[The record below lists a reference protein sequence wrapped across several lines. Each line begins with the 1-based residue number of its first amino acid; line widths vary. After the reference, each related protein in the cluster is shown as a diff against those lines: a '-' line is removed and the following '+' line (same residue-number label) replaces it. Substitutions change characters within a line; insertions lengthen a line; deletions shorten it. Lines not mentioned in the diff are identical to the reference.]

1 MRQQTLALAVCAAL
15 ASGGGFAAESGSPQS
30 LLIQQGYYW
39 QSKEKP
45 DRAAEAWTR
54 LLNLD
59 AEQPDA
65 LYGLGLIEVQRQR
78 IANAQN
84 YLARL
89 QAIKPQPRLALQL
102 EQDIALSPPE
112 KKQLL
117 EKARELSDAGE
128 RDQAVAVYRQLFEG
142 RQPQGLIAREY
153 YNTLGFSTGGWPE
166 ARVGLERL
174 RRERPDDAILDL
186 WLALH
191 LARNPESRPE
201 GIRALARLS
210 HNPDIGGNAD
220 ETWRFALVWLGPP
233 SRDQVSLFEQYL
245 QAHPDDSEIRA
256 LMNKGIAQGRT
267 GSGWQ
272 RDPHVARG
280 LKALDAGDLATAE
293 QELQARLKDKPDDY
307 DALGGMGIL
316 RQQQKRLGEA
326 ENYLVQ
332 ATRTGA
338 GAQWKSALEDVRYWI
353 LLDRANDAQRSGR
366 QAQARELIEQAI
378 ARDSV
383 EPAGP
388 TALAGWYAQAG
399 EFDAAEAGYRQ
410 VLARNPN
417 YPDALSGLIG
427 VLSRAGKS
435 DEALQLIDRLSPAEQ
450 ARLASSVRI
459 RALRATQVAKL
470 AERRGDL
477 NGAQRA
483 YKEALADDPKN
494 PWIRFALARVYLR
507 QGQAQVARD
516 LIDELLKQQPDQP
529 DALYTSTLLSA
540 ELGEWSKAQRTL
552 SRIPAAR
559 RSADMNEMDLDIRL
573 HVQTEMAVDVARR
586 GLRQEAWG
594 LLGRCEPLTRG
605 KPERVAILASAYA
618 EAGNPDQAISLMRDL
633 LDKSAPS
640 PDLQLLYAGVLLKA
654 DQDAEV
660 SEILRQLQGKP
671 MSETASKRYEDLVFL
686 YRVKQADEL
695 RQKNDL
701 VAAYDM
707 LSPALQQRPNDSL
720 AISSLARMYAASGN
734 VDKARNLYEPLIKAD
749 PGNAKLQLGLAD
761 IAMQGRDYS
770 LAERSVEKALALE
783 PGVPQTLTASARIY
797 REMGKTGEA
806 SRLLRKAIEIENGQ
820 RVDTYVAGVASGSA
834 ASSNPFVGLAG
845 QRRQGTSLAE
855 ASLIPPPVDGSSS
868 GLSAGDPQLIPE
880 PVTRKA
886 QAVPAASVGGRSTNP
901 FSDPYSR
908 DTYARDTA
916 PSTGLSPAQVAL
928 NDILQDRTGYVV
940 QGLTVRSNNSEKGLG
955 KLTDVEAPFEASFPV
970 GSNLASIA
978 LQVTPVYLYSG
989 SPGANGSPRFGTSG
1003 TALVGS
1009 QKDSGVGLAVAYR
1022 DKDNGFK
1029 ADIGMSPIGFTYS
1042 TPIGGAS
1049 LNRPFAANPN
1059 FSYGVSASRR
1069 VVTDSVT
1076 SFAGSRDPRTGEK
1089 WGGVTANGVRG
1100 ELGYDNQKFGAYGY
1114 GSAHRLMGNNVDDN
1128 NRFEL
1133 GSGVYWYLRN
1143 TPGSI
1148 LTLGLS
1154 GSALSYSE
1162 NQDFYTYGHGGYF
1175 SPQTFFALGVPV
1187 SWSQR
1192 TERFTYRI
1200 KSSIGVQ
1207 HIGQDSADVFPG
1219 HSEYQANATAVG
1231 LGRYSGENKTG
1242 IGYSLNAAGEYK
1254 FGSNF
1259 FLGGTLGV
1267 DNASDYR
1274 QVAGGVYLRYTFED
1288 MNGPMDLPV
1297 SPFGSPYSN

>member
-15 ASGGGFAAESGSPQS
+15 ASGASFAADSAAPQS

-39 QSKEKP
+39 QAKEKP

-54 LLNLD
+54 LLNLQP
-59 AEQPDA
+59 EQPDA
-65 LYGLGLIEVQRQR
+65 LYGLGLIDLQQQRL
-78 IANAQN
+78 AGAQN

-89 QAIKPQPRLALQL
+89 QAIKPLPRLALQL
-102 EQDIALSPPE
+102 EQDIALSPPD
-112 KKQLL
+112 KQQLL

-128 RDQAVAVYRQLFEG
+128 RDKAVEAYRQLLG
-142 RQPQGLIAREY
+142 GHQPQGLIAREY
-153 YNTLGFSTGGWPE
+153 YNTLGFATGGWPE
-166 ARVGLERL
+166 ARTGLERL

-191 LARNPESRPE
+191 LARNPDSRAE

-245 QAHPDDSEIRA
+245 QAHPNDTEIRA
-256 LMNKGIAQGRT
+256 LMDKGIAQGR
-267 GSGWQ
+267 GAAGWQ

-280 LKALDAGDLATAE
+280 LKALEAGDLATAE
-293 QELQARLKDKPDDY
+293 QQLQARLNDKPGDY

-326 ENYLVQ
+326 ENYLLQ
-332 ATRTGA
+332 ATRTA
-338 GAQWKSALEDVRYWI
+338 GGGQWKEALEDVRYWI
-353 LLDRANDAQRSGR
+353 LLDKAAEAQRSGR

-378 ARDSV
+378 AKNPV

-388 TALAGWYAQAG
+388 TALAGLQAQAG
-399 EFDAAEAGYRQ
+399 QLDAAEAGYRQ
-410 VLARNPN
+410 VLARTAN
-417 YPDALSGLIG
+417 YPDALSGLIA

-435 DEALQLIDRLSPAEQ
+435 DEALQLIDGLPPAQQ
-450 ARLASSVRI
+450 ARLAPSVHI

-477 NGAQRA
+477 AAAQKA

-494 PWIRFALARVYLR
+494 PWTRFALARVYLR
-507 QGQAQVARD
+507 NGQTQVARD

-552 SRIPAAR
+552 ARIPAAR
-559 RSADMNEMDLDIRL
+559 RSADMNEMELDIRL
-573 HVQTEMAVDVARR
+573 HIQTELAVDVARR
-586 GLRQEAWG
+586 GQRQEAWA
-594 LLGRCEPLTRG
+594 LLSRCEPLAQG
-605 KPERVAILASAYA
+605 KPERLAVLASAYA
-618 EAGNPDQAISLMRDL
+618 EAGNPDQAVSLMRGL
-633 LDKSAPS
+633 LDKSAS
-640 PDLQLLYAGVLLKA
+640 TPDLQLLYAGVLLKA
-654 DQDAEV
+654 DQDAEA
-660 SEILRQLQGKP
+660 SDILRQLQGKP

-695 RQKNDL
+695 REKNDL

-720 AISSLARMYAASGN
+720 AVSSLARMYAASGN
-734 VDKARNLYEPLIKAD
+734 LAKARQLYEPLIKAD
-749 PGNAKLQLGLAD
+749 PGNARLQLGLAD
-761 IAMQGRDYS
+761 IALQGRDYA
-770 LAERSVEKALALE
+770 LAESAVKKALELE

-797 REMGKTGEA
+797 RGMGRTGEA
-806 SRLLRKAIEIENGQ
+806 SQLLRKAIEIENSQ
-820 RVDTYVAGVASGSA
+820 RSDTYVVTSAGSA
-834 ASSNPFVGLAG
+834 VSANPFVGLAG
-845 QRRQGTSLAE
+845 QRRQTTALAQ
-855 ASLIPPPVDGSSS
+855 ASLIPPPVDGPAT
-868 GLSAGDPQLIPE
+868 GLGAGDPE
-880 PVTRKA
+880 PVPAPVGRKA
-886 QAVPAASVGGRSTNP
+886 QVVAATNGGVNP
-901 FSDPYSR
+901 FDQS
-908 DTYARDTA
+908 YARDTA
-916 PSTGLSPAQVAL
+916 AQAGRSPAQLAL
-928 NDILQDRTGYVV
+928 DDILQDRTGYVV
-940 QGLTVRSNNSEKGLG
+940 QGLSVRSNNSEKGLG
-955 KLTDVEAPFEASFPV
+955 KLTDIETPFELSIPV
-970 GSNLASIA
+970 GTEMASIA
-978 LQVTPVYLYSG
+978 LQVTPVWLSSG
-989 SPGANGSPRFGTSG
+989 SPGNFAQARFGTSG
-1003 TALVGS
+1003 LDPVGS
-1009 QKDSGVGLAVAYR
+1009 QKDSGVGFALAYR
-1022 DKDNGFK
+1022 DKEQGLK
-1029 ADIGMSPIGFTYS
+1029 ADIGVSPVGFTYS
-1042 TPIGGAS
+1042 TPIGGVS
-1049 LNRPFAANPN
+1049 LNRPFAANSN

-1069 VVTDSVT
+1069 AVTDSLT

-1114 GSAHRLMGNNVDDN
+1114 GSAHRLVGHNVDDN
-1128 NRFEL
+1128 DRFEL

-1154 GSALSYSE
+1154 GSALSYSD

-1200 KSSIGVQ
+1200 KSSVGVQ
-1207 HIGQDSADVFPG
+1207 HIGQDSAAIFPG
-1219 HSEYQANATAVG
+1219 HSELQPNATAVG
-1231 LGRYSGENKTG
+1231 LTRYDGENKTG
-1242 IGYSLNAAGEYK
+1242 IGYSFNAAGEYK

-1259 FLGGTLGV
+1259 FLGGSLGV

-1274 QVAGGVYLRYTFED
+1274 QVAGGLYLRYTFED
-1288 MNGPMDLPV
+1288 MTGPMDLPV